1 MRRLPTLL
9 LSLALA
15 APTRAAAPAAP
26 VVPDAP
32 AARTV
37 LVADGSGDFR
47 VCSAR
52 MREAARGL
60 PLDVVTF
67 VWSHGYL
74 MPTADLTD
82 RENAER
88 RGGELAAEVLR
99 RLRAASHV
107 SLAAHSAGAMVVLL
121 AAARLPADSLDRVIL
136 LNPAVSVDFDV
147 RPALR
152 AAKYGVEN
160 FYSRGDRVGL
170 GPAILLMGT
179 ADDPF
184 ATQAAGRYGFR
195 QHPWDPSQRE
205 SGHDGGHYGAYA
217 AGNLRARVFP
227 LLLSP

>member
-1 MRRLPTLL
+1 MRRLATLL
-9 LSLALA
+9 VTLALA
-15 APTRAAAPAAP
+15 APACAIAP
-26 VVPDAP
+26 VVPEVP

-47 VCSAR
+47 VCSAK
-52 MREAARGL
+52 MRAAAQGL
-60 PLDVVTF
+60 PLEVVTF

-88 RGGELAAEVLR
+88 RGGELALEVLR
-99 RLRAASHV
+99 RLQASPHPHV

-121 AAARLPADSLDRVIL
+121 AAARLPADSLDRVVL

-160 FYSRGDRVGL
+160 FCSRGDRVGL

-179 ADDPF
+179 
-184 ATQAAGRYGFR
+184 T
-195 QHPWDPSQRE
+195 
-205 SGHDGGHYGAYA
+205 
-217 AGNLRARVFP
+217 
-227 LLLSP
+227 